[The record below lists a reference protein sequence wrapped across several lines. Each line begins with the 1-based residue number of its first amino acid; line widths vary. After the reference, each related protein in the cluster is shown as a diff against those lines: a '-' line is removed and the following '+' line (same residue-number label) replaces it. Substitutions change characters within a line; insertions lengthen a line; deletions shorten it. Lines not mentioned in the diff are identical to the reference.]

1 MMTGTSIQALA
12 SRAADAA
19 ATLKLIANEQ
29 RLLLLC
35 RLSQCESPVSELVEL
50 TGLSQSAVSQHLARL
65 REGGMVRTR
74 REATT
79 IFYRVADQGVHDLI
93 GMLCDRFGGPR
104 PAPERLT

>member
-1 MMTGTSIQALA
+1 MMAGTGIELLA
-12 SRAADAA
+12 SRAAEAA
-19 ATLKLIANEQ
+19 STLKLIANEQ

-35 RLSQCESPVSELVEL
+35 RLSQGECPVSSLVEM

-65 REGGMVRTR
+65 RKGGMVQTR

-93 GMLCDRFGGPR
+93 NMLCDRFGGAQPVG
-104 PAPERLT
+104 AA

>member
-1 MMTGTSIQALA
+1 MTETSIAVLA

-19 ATLKLIANEQ
+19 TTLKLIANEQ

-35 RLSQCESPVSELVEL
+35 RLSQGESPVSELVEL

-74 REATT
+74 RESTT

-93 GMLCDRFGGPR
+93 GMLCDRFGGAR
-104 PAPERLT
+104 PASDG